1 MELTLAFDVVN
12 WYAVLTA
19 TVIVFVLGGVWYT
32 PHLFG
37 HPGIVAKDAEMY
49 GGPPRRMEAI
59 LVVAFIMQWTQASL
73 LAAILGPNS
82 DLWLGINVGL
92 LIALF
97 FICTAIA
104 YHYVYEKRPF
114 THLLINGGYHLLSF
128 AIMGAIIGSWH

>member
-19 TVIVFVLGGVWYT
+19 TVIVFVLGGLWYM

-37 HPGIVAKDAEMY
+37 RPGIVAENAEMF
-49 GGPPRRMEAI
+49 GGPPRRIQLIM
-59 LVVAFIMQWTQASL
+59 VVAFIMQWTQASL

-82 DLWLGINVGL
+82 DLALGINVGL

-97 FICTAIA
+97 FICTSIA
-104 YHYVYEKRPF
+104 FHYVFERRPLS
-114 THLLINGGYHLLSF
+114 HLVINGGYHLVSF
-128 AIMGAIIGSWH
+128 SIMGAIIGTWH

>member
-37 HPGIVAKDAEMY
+37 RPGIIAENAEMF
-49 GGPPRRMEAI
+49 GGPPRRMELI
-59 LVVAFIMQWTQASL
+59 IVVAFIMQWTQASL

-104 YHYVYEKRPF
+104 FHYVFERRPF
-114 THLLINGGYHLLSF
+114 SHLVINGGYHLLSF